1 MAGETDKGPGGPGP
15 SPAELEKLLEGVS
28 CRERERLAKRVAGL
42 RRRRRPSSQAIAA
55 LAGDIERS
63 REWVQARRAAVPAL
77 AYPESLPVCEER
89 DRISRAIVA
98 HPVTIVCGATG
109 SGKTT
114 QLPKICLEL
123 GLGARGVIGHTQP
136 RRIAARAVAGRI
148 AGEIGPAGDRLV
160 GWKVRFADRTG
171 PDCQVKLM
179 TDGILLAE
187 IRQDPMLS
195 NYDTLI
201 VDEAHERSL
210 NIDFLLGYLH
220 RLLPSRPDL
229 KVIITSA
236 TIDPA
241 RFSKHFGDAPV
252 VEVGGSSYPVE
263 VRYRPPEDLESADLS
278 QGVLAA
284 VDELA
289 ETAARGDILVF
300 LPGEREIRETAE
312 ALRKHHPARTEV
324 LPLYGRLSA
333 AEQDRIFQPS
343 SLRRIVLATN
353 VAETSLTVP
362 GIRHVVDSGLARIS
376 RYSYRS
382 KIQRLQIE
390 PVSRASADQRR
401 GRCGR
406 EAPGVCIRLYGEEDY
421 EARGAFTDPE
431 VRRTNLAS
439 VILQMETLGLGHIED
454 FGFIDPPDP
463 RFVKD
468 GYRLLREIGAVDEP
482 HEVGAV
488 GRKLARFPV
497 DPRLGRMILAGAEL
511 GCLREILVIAS
522 ALSVQDPRE
531 RPADA
536 TGAADEAHAAFR
548 DPRSDFLSFVRLWD
562 AYQEQRRHSSVS
574 AQRRW
579 ARAGFLSFLRLREWH
594 DIHQQLL
601 GLVKDM
607 GLVPNAVPADYAA
620 IHRALL
626 TGLLSHVGHL
636 DERGEYDGARGIRFR
651 LFPDSALAGRPPAWT
666 VAAVIMETG
675 RVWARVAAG
684 IEPAWVEWA
693 GRHLLRRSWSDPHWQ
708 PERGFVAAR
717 EQVSLY
723 GLILAADR
731 RVDYGR
737 VDRADARRIFIREA
751 LVTGR
756 LRTRGGFLAKN
767 LALVDQVHRLEAKL
781 RRRELFAGEAVVSAF
796 YDARLPREICNTK
809 DFERWRWQAEKTDP
823 DLLAMS
829 LQDILTGV
837 PLPDP
842 EAFPE
847 TLEVQ
852 GNRLRLTYRFDP
864 AADDDGVTLT
874 VPAHL
879 LPLLDPERLDWLIP
893 GWLEE
898 KVTAM
903 LRALPKAVRRR
914 IVPVPEHA
922 RRCLAVLRPGHGH
935 LHAAVAEGL
944 RQVAG
949 IEVEPEVWDGLD
961 LEPWLDFRVE
971 VVDGE
976 GRMAGASRNVRALKR
991 DLAPGTGPVGQAGT
1005 AGWGGEGLRDWSFG
1019 PIPEVVEVERR
1030 GTRQRLFP
1038 GVQDDGASVSC
1049 ALYATPAA
1057 AAAAS
1062 SRGVLRL
1069 FALALPQQ
1077 YRGLVKSVRSDRVL
1091 TLRGRG
1097 LGAES
1102 DLAED
1107 LALAAFRSVFL
1118 PEGRSLPTTPEAFRE
1133 RLAAGRADVVPA
1145 GEGLLAVAREV
1156 LELRGEVLHRLE
1168 GGLTGPG
1175 ATEAETDLR
1184 EQLECLLPT
1193 GFLAATPEARLKSC
1207 PRYLRAM
1214 LARIER
1220 LAAGRGEAK
1229 QVLELK
1235 PHRERLAEG
1244 IDAATAPVP
1253 CVEAFEDY
1261 RWMVEELRVSLFAQR
1276 LGTQGKISAAR
1287 LEAQWDRI
1295 RALRAGLALPN

>member
-1 MAGETDKGPGGPGP
+1 MGEAPEGGPGRTAP
-15 SPAELEKLLEGVS
+15 TPAELEALLQGVS
-28 CRERERLAKRVAGL
+28 CRERERLGKRVAAL
-42 RRRRRPSSQAIAA
+42 RRRKPSPAA
-55 LAGDIERS
+55 LVAVAGDIERS
-63 REWVQARRAAVPAL
+63 RAWVEARRATVPEL
-77 AYPESLPVCEER
+77 TYPGELPVSEER
-89 DRISRAIVA
+89 ARIAEAIAA
-98 HPVTIVCGATG
+98 HQVTVVCGATG

-148 AGEIGPAGDRLV
+148 AREIGDAGERLV
-160 GWKVRFADRTG
+160 GWKVRFTDRTG

-187 IRQDPMLS
+187 IREDPTLS
-195 NYDTLI
+195 RYDALI

-241 RFSKHFGDAPV
+241 RFSGHFGNAPV
-252 VEVGGSSYPVE
+252 IEVGGTSYPIE
-263 VRYRPPEDLESADLS
+263 VRYRPLEDLESADLT

-289 ETAARGDILVF
+289 GTAERGDVLVF

-333 AEQDRIFQPS
+333 AEQDRIFQPAPM
-343 SLRRIVLATN
+343 RRIVLATN

-421 EARGAFTDPE
+421 EARPAFTDPE

-454 FGFIDPPDP
+454 FPFIDPPDE

-468 GYRLLREIGAVDEP
+468 GYRLLREIGAVDDR
-482 HEVGAV
+482 HQVGAV
-488 GRKLARFPV
+488 GRRLARFPV

-511 GCLREILVIAS
+511 GCLKEILVIAS
-522 ALSVQDPRE
+522 ALSVQDPKE

-536 TGAADEAHAAFR
+536 AGAADEAHAAFR
-548 DPRSDFLSFVRLWD
+548 DPRSDFLGFTRLWQ
-562 AYQEQRRHSSVS
+562 AYLEQRRHSSVS

-579 ARAGFLSFLRLREWH
+579 ARANFLSFLRLREWH

-607 GLVPNAVPADYAA
+607 GLVPNDLEADYAA
-620 IHRALL
+620 IHRAVL

-636 DERGEYDGARGIRFR
+636 DEKGEYDGARGIRFR
-651 LFPDSALAGRPPAWT
+651 LFPDSALAGRPPTWT

-675 RVWARVAAG
+675 RVWARVAASV
-684 IEPAWVEWA
+684 EPAWIEWA

-708 PERGFVAAR
+708 PDRGFVAAK

-737 VDRADARRIFIREA
+737 VDRPDARRIFIRDG
-751 LVTGR
+751 LVPGR
-756 LRTRGGFLAKN
+756 LRTRGAFLSKN
-767 LALVDQVHRLEAKL
+767 LALLEEVHQLEARL
-781 RRRELFAGEAVVSAF
+781 RRRELFAGEPAVVGF
-796 YDARLPREICNTK
+796 YDARVPQEVCNTK
-809 DFERWRWQAEKTDP
+809 DFERWRRQAEKTDP
-823 DLLAMS
+823 EGLVMG
-829 LQDILTGV
+829 LQDVLTGV

-842 EAFPE
+842 EAYPE
-847 TLEVQ
+847 TLEVE
-852 GNRLRLTYRFDP
+852 GNRLVLSYRFDP
-864 AADDDGVTLT
+864 AAEDDGVTLT
-874 VPAHL
+874 LPRHL
-879 LPLLDPERLDWLIP
+879 LPLLAPERLDWLIP

-922 RRCLAVLRPGHGH
+922 RRCLALLRPGHGH
-935 LHAAVAEGL
+935 LHAAVAEAL
-944 RQVAG
+944 RRVAG
-949 IEVEPEVWDGLD
+949 VEVEPEVWDGLD
-961 LEPWLDFRVE
+961 LEPWLRFRVE
-971 VVDGE
+971 VVDEDGQVLE
-976 GRMAGASRNVRALKR
+976 TSRDVRALKR
-991 DLAPGTGPVGQAGT
+991 GLAPGGAPVGRART
-1005 AGWGGEGLRDWSFG
+1005 AAWGGKDFKDWNFG
-1019 PIPEVVEVERR
+1019 PIPEALEVERA
-1030 GTRQRLFP
+1030 GMRQRLFP
-1038 GVQDDGASVSC
+1038 GIQDEGGSVSC
-1049 ALYATPAA
+1049 ALYATPGA

-1062 SRGVLRL
+1062 ARGILRL

-1077 YRGLVKSVRSDRVL
+1077 YRGLVKTVSADRVL

-1097 LGAES
+1097 LGRGP
-1102 DLAED
+1102 DLGED
-1107 LALAAFRSVFL
+1107 VALAAFRSAFL
-1118 PEGRSLPTTPEAFRE
+1118 PEGRPLPTTPEAFRE
-1133 RLAAGRADVVPA
+1133 RLGAGRGEVVPA
-1145 GEGLLAVAREV
+1145 GERLLGILREV
-1156 LELRGEVLHRLE
+1156 LELRGAVSEKLDR
-1168 GGLTGPG
+1168 GLTGPG
-1175 ATEAETDLR
+1175 AAEAEDDIRRQMDGLFP
-1184 EQLECLLPT
+1184 L
-1193 GFLAATPEARLKSC
+1193 GFVVSTPAGCLKSF
-1207 PRYLRAM
+1207 PRYLRAI
-1214 LARIER
+1214 LFRIER
-1220 LAAGRGEAK
+1220 LAAGRGEAR
-1229 QVLELK
+1229 QVLELR

-1244 IDAATAPVP
+1244 IDPEAAPVAAI
-1253 CVEAFEDY
+1253 EAFEAY
-1261 RWMVEELRVSLFAQR
+1261 RWMVEELRVSLFAQK
-1276 LGTQGKISAAR
+1276 LGTEGKISAAR
-1287 LEAQWDRI
+1287 LEQQWDRI
-1295 RALRAGLALPN
+1295 RALRAGLAPPN